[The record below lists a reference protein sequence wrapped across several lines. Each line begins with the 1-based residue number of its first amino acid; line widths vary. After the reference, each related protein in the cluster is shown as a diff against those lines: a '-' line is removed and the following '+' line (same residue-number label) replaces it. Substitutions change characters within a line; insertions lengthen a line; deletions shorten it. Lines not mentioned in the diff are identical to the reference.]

1 MRKNLITLPSRKDE
15 ESLYITFSKF
25 HMAFK
30 LNSYIASR
38 TEKGE
43 VIIQGYPTYT

>member
-1 MRKNLITLPSRKDE
+1 
-15 ESLYITFSKF
+15 
-25 HMAFK
+25 MAFK

-43 VIIQGYPTYT
+43 VIIQGYPPHAQGIKKYTHEDILIS